1 MPTANIAVAPSQP
14 HRRCKY
20 DRHVSK
26 MTGEC
31 HLFAGADATENS
43 PPQRLDLL
51 NLYKK
56 YKNPHPPERAGALF
70 VICGC
75 GYGARAVC
83 CPDTADTCGLGGS
96 HHLATG
102 IHTQSDVASTIGY
115 SSRIRTLR
123 PMPLCAPL
131 GARSIR
137 PAVPVAV

>member
-1 MPTANIAVAPSQP
+1 MAPRQRKWSA
-14 HRRCKY
+14 
-20 DRHVSK
+20 D
-26 MTGEC
+26 
-31 HLFAGADATENS
+31 GALG
-43 PPQRLDLL
+43 P
-51 NLYKK
+51 LYFLYK

-83 CPDTADTCGLGGS
+83 RPDIVDTCGLDGF
-96 HHLATG
+96 HHLARG
-102 IHTQSDVASTIGY
+102 IHTQSDVASSTRG